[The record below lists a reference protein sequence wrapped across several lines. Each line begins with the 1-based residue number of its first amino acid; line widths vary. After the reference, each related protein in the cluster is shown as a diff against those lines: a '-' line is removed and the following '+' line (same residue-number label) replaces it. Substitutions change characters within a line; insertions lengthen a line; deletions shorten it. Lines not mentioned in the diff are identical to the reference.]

1 MSIAP
6 GPGPGPVSAPE
17 PGPAPGPVSAPA
29 PAPGPAPAPR
39 LFLLVGPPAVGKLT
53 LAHELERRSGAI
65 VVDNHLVNNTVF
77 VPMGMHR
84 EAGVELAQTDAL
96 RERVWEIVLD
106 ATEAAPA
113 QLSHVFTVW
122 LLDNE
127 EGAAH
132 VERLRSLAERRG
144 ASFVPVWLTASPE
157 ALQSRVDAPGRAERH
172 KLTDWQI
179 LSELLELPMLP
190 PPADALCLE
199 LSTAGSAEA
208 AVKILDSL
216 GSHSP
221 GSTAKRPAGG
231 ASTR

>member
-1 MSIAP
+1 MSI
-6 GPGPGPVSAPE
+6 GPGPGPSPSPDSV
-17 PGPAPGPVSAPA
+17 PAS
-29 PAPGPAPAPR
+29 APR
-39 LFLLVGPPAVGKLT
+39 LFLLVGAPAVGKLT
-53 LAHELERRSGAI
+53 LARELERRSGAI
-65 VVDNHLVNNTVF
+65 VVDNHLVNNAVF

-84 EAGVELAQTDAL
+84 EAGVTLAQSDTL

-144 ASFVPVWLTASPE
+144 ARFVPVWLTASPE
-157 ALQSRVDAPGRAERH
+157 ALQSRVDAPGRAELH
-172 KLTDWQI
+172 KLTEWQI
-179 LSELLELPMLP
+179 LSGLLELPMLP

-199 LSTAGSAEA
+199 LSTAGPTEA
-208 AVKILDSL
+208 AGQILDSL
-216 GSHSP
+216 GSHSL
-221 GSTAKRPAGG
+221 GSMANRPAGG
-231 ASTR
+231 AGAR

>member
-1 MSIAP
+1 RRAGAES
-6 GPGPGPVSAPE
+6 S
-17 PGPAPGPVSAPA
+17 
-29 PAPGPAPAPR
+29 PR
-39 LFLLVGPPAVGKLT
+39 LFILVGPPAVGKLSV
-53 LAHELERRSGAI
+53 ARALERLSGAI
-65 VVDNHLVNNTVF
+65 VVDNHLVNNAVF

-96 RERVWEIVLD
+96 RERVWEVVLD

-144 ASFVPVWLTASPE
+144 ARFVPVWMAASPE
-157 ALQSRVDAPGRAERH
+157 VLQSRVDAPGRAERH

-179 LSELLELPMLP
+179 LSGLLELPMLP

-199 LSTAGSAEA
+199 LSTAAPADA
-208 AVKILDSL
+208 AGQILDSL
-216 GSHSP
+216 SSHSL
-221 GSTAKRPAGG
+221 GSMAERPERGDT
-231 ASTR
+231 SS